1 MCREEWEG
9 MKRLKNKT
17 VSSPEEGEES
27 LTMESEQQQVFVDQV
42 ASAARRLFS
51 FMEVATEEAQLHR

>member
-1 MCREEWEG
+1 